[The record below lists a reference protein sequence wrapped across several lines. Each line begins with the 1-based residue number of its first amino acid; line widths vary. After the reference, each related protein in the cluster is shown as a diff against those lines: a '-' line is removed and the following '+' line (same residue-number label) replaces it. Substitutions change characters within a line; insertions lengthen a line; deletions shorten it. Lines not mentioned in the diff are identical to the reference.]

1 MNPAA
6 ISNFNNYSSGFSY
19 QFSSSIDEAWIA
31 DIGTSRK
38 NDWMPQSAGA
48 VFKFDDFSF
57 GLGFGQKY
65 NGSLDFDSIPIT
77 TSQYPDGTGEF
88 LMLNTKHEFN
98 LIHCQHLIHFLN
110 YLMKLP
116 H

>member
-1 MNPAA
+1 MIPKLSLHRKGFGINLLNSSGNSSIDNDISNIGFMNPAA
-6 ISNFNNYSSGFSY
+6 ISNFDNYSFGFSY
-19 QFSSSIDEAWIA
+19 QFSSNIDEGWIA

-65 NGSLDFDSIPIT
+65 NGSLDFDPIPIT
-77 TSQYPDGTGEF
+77 TSQ
-88 LMLNTKHEFN
+88 
-98 LIHCQHLIHFLN
+98 
-110 YLMKLP
+110 
-116 H
+116 